1 MKRIKHKKLGFYM
14 ARMYDEK
21 SHKEEINPVK
31 TFKHTNYLT
40 NQTFKCSPNKHR
52 ATKKLVN

>member
-1 MKRIKHKKLGFYM
+1 M